1 MKLRQL
7 ESFLSEV
14 DTFDEPSIDLEQIS
28 TPAHLAARMIFTAS
42 ETYDDIIDKDIADF
56 GCGPGI
62 LSIGSSIMGSSMI
75 TDFDVDIDA
84 LKKCKS
90 NIDKLDI
97 ENIDLVQADISTL
110 SIRSHF
116 DTIVMNPPFGT
127 RYYYY
132 YYQLYNY
139 MIIFITKRNAGID
152 TAFVEKGLEY
162 ADVVYSL
169 HKTSTR

>member
-7 ESFLSEV
+7 ESVLSEV
-14 DTFDEPSIDLEQIS
+14 DTFDDPSIDLEQIS

-42 ETYDDIIDKDIADF
+42 ETYDDIADKDVADF

-62 LSIGSSIMGSSMI
+62 LSIASSIMGSTMV
-75 TDFDVDIDA
+75 TGFDVDIDA
-84 LKKCKS
+84 LKKFQS

-110 SIRSHF
+110 SIRSRF

-127 RYYYY
+127 RY
-132 YYQLYNY
+132 
-139 MIIFITKRNAGID
+139 
-152 TAFVEKGLEY
+152 
-162 ADVVYSL
+162 
-169 HKTSTR
+169 